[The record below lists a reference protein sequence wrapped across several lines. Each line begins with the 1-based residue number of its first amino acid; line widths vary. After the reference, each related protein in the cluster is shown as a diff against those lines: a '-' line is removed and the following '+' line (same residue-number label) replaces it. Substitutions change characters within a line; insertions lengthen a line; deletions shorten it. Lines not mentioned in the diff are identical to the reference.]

1 MVIIYK
7 YIAILYK
14 FIFNTFFSFN
24 LHLMF
29 LWLVLGFYRIFSGS
43 GVDNSHKIQYDLRPS
58 IKDLLRFFYFLS
70 ILSNVHFFFWW
81 VYTGWFI
88 ICCVMLTLPDF
99 FLLYISLPPGIY
111 GRGLICA
118 PEAWRTRWSNTLHC
132 PIHKFNAIESHVH
145 CTISWTRKDKLL
157 LAKILN
163 ERYGG
168 QTMLLKAIFNCIP
181 PFSVDSCSD

>member
-58 IKDLLRFFYFLS
+58 IKDLLGFFLFLVDFVKCTFLFLVGLYWMIYYLLRDVNFTRFF
-70 ILSNVHFFFWW
+70 
-81 VYTGWFI
+81 FI
-88 ICCVMLTLPDF
+88 IHIVT
-99 FLLYISLPPGIY
+99 
-111 GRGLICA
+111 
-118 PEAWRTRWSNTLHC
+118 AWN
-132 PIHKFNAIESHVH
+132 I
-145 CTISWTRKDKLL
+145 WTRFDMCS
-157 LAKILN
+157 
-163 ERYGG
+163 RGM
-168 QTMLLKAIFNCIP
+168 T
-181 PFSVDSCSD
+181 DSMI